1 MKPRGGVG
9 AVFPSRGSVV
19 VVVVCSFSM
28 LVVLESI
35 VEVTSSGLKVVVVSS
50 RVEEESLTDELVVLE
65 SIVEVTSF
73 GSEVVVLSSK
83 VLVVAEKG
91 FNLLISKKTTI
102 FLLGKGVTG
111 GVGVVRSEDESLE
124 SVDVSSSMLEVVV
137 LESIV
142 EVSSFGLEVVEL
154 TSPVLVVVPREN

>member
-1 MKPRGGVG
+1 MW
-9 AVFPSRGSVV
+9 
-19 VVVVCSFSM
+19 
-28 LVVLESI
+28 
-35 VEVTSSGLKVVVVSS
+35 LK
-50 RVEEESLTDELVVLE
+50 
-65 SIVEVTSF
+65 
-73 GSEVVVLSSK
+73 
-83 VLVVAEKG
+83 KG

-111 GVGVVRSEDESLE
+111 GVGVIRSEDESLE

>member
-1 MKPRGGVG
+1 MW
-9 AVFPSRGSVV
+9 
-19 VVVVCSFSM
+19 
-28 LVVLESI
+28 
-35 VEVTSSGLKVVVVSS
+35 LK
-50 RVEEESLTDELVVLE
+50 
-65 SIVEVTSF
+65 
-73 GSEVVVLSSK
+73 
-83 VLVVAEKG
+83 KG

>member
-1 MKPRGGVG
+1 MW
-9 AVFPSRGSVV
+9 
-19 VVVVCSFSM
+19 
-28 LVVLESI
+28 
-35 VEVTSSGLKVVVVSS
+35 LK
-50 RVEEESLTDELVVLE
+50 
-65 SIVEVTSF
+65 
-73 GSEVVVLSSK
+73 
-83 VLVVAEKG
+83 KG

-111 GVGVVRSEDESLE
+111 GVGVIRSEDESLE

-142 EVSSFGLEVVEL
+142 EVSSFGLEEVEL

>member
-1 MKPRGGVG
+1 MW
-9 AVFPSRGSVV
+9 
-19 VVVVCSFSM
+19 
-28 LVVLESI
+28 
-35 VEVTSSGLKVVVVSS
+35 LK
-50 RVEEESLTDELVVLE
+50 
-65 SIVEVTSF
+65 
-73 GSEVVVLSSK
+73 
-83 VLVVAEKG
+83 KG

-142 EVSSFGLEVVEL
+142 EVSSFGLEEVEL

>member
-9 AVFPSRGSVV
+9 AVFPSRGSV

-50 RVEEESLTDELVVLE
+50 KVEEESLTDELVVLE

-83 VLVVAEKG
+83 VLVVAEKR
-91 FNLLISKKTTI
+91 F
-102 FLLGKGVTG
+102 
-111 GVGVVRSEDESLE
+111 
-124 SVDVSSSMLEVVV
+124 
-137 LESIV
+137 
-142 EVSSFGLEVVEL
+142 
-154 TSPVLVVVPREN
+154 

>member
-1 MKPRGGVG
+1 MW
-9 AVFPSRGSVV
+9 
-19 VVVVCSFSM
+19 
-28 LVVLESI
+28 
-35 VEVTSSGLKVVVVSS
+35 LK
-50 RVEEESLTDELVVLE
+50 
-65 SIVEVTSF
+65 
-73 GSEVVVLSSK
+73 
-83 VLVVAEKG
+83 KG

-124 SVDVSSSMLEVVV
+124 SVDVSSMLEVVV

>member
-1 MKPRGGVG
+1 MW
-9 AVFPSRGSVV
+9 
-19 VVVVCSFSM
+19 
-28 LVVLESI
+28 
-35 VEVTSSGLKVVVVSS
+35 LK
-50 RVEEESLTDELVVLE
+50 
-65 SIVEVTSF
+65 
-73 GSEVVVLSSK
+73 
-83 VLVVAEKG
+83 KG

-124 SVDVSSSMLEVVV
+124 SVDVSSLMLEVVV
-137 LESIV
+137 LESIL